1 MINKD
6 TKNSVIAVALVILCF
21 IFFVSLSNNTL
32 RRFTSVSLSAP
43 ALLKTISLMPFILSK
58 KYPLKEANSS
68 RYFTPLSF
76 ILRDKTKGKAIPII
90 MYPNT
95 ATIARYQLDIIP
107 TNIITDIDTS
117 TAIQIGDIVCA

>member
-6 TKNSVIAVALVILCF
+6 TKNSVIAVAFVILCF
-21 IFFVSLSNNTL
+21 IFLVSLSNNSL

-43 ALLKTISLMPFILSK
+43 ALLKTISLIPFMLSR
-58 KYPLKEANSS
+58 KYPLNEANSP
-68 RYFTPLSF
+68 RYLTPLFF

-95 ATIARYQLDIIP
+95 ATNAMYQLEIIP
-107 TNIITDIDTS
+107 TDIVTDIETN